1 MNELPPD
8 EPRWVQARAM
18 LEAGTPTAGGAVIDD
33 AAHLAVALPGADPAA
48 LAAAIGPR
56 RSWTLL
62 VPTVDEAAA
71 EAIQQALASHG
82 WSGEAASLYAAL
94 ASDDLANDDG
104 AAIAGDDRAALLAH
118 VTDPA
123 LAAELSA
130 APGPL
135 VAIAVEGVPAAF
147 AYGAWR
153 TARHV
158 ELTTQTLPAYRQLG
172 LGVRVAAGLARV
184 ELAQGRGPVMG
195 ALDSSAVAHR
205 LANRIGLVEV
215 ARMRVLW
222 SPA

>member
-1 MNELPPD
+1 MSALPPD

-18 LEAGTPTAGGAVIDD
+18 LEAGTPTAGDAVIDD
-33 AAHLAVALPGADPAA
+33 AAHLAVALPDADPAA
-48 LAAAIGPR
+48 LAQAIGPR
-56 RSWTLL
+56 RAWTLL
-62 VPTVDEAAA
+62 VPTEDDAAA
-71 EAIQQALASHG
+71 AAIEQALAGHG
-82 WSGEAASLYAAL
+82 WSGEAASLYAAI
-94 ASDDLANDDG
+94 ASDDLADDDG
-104 AAIAGDDRAALLAH
+104 AAIAGDDRAPLLAH
-118 VTDPA
+118 VDPA
-123 LAAELSA
+123 LAAELTA
-130 APGPL
+130 ARGPL

-153 TARHV
+153 TGRHV

-172 LGVRVAAGLARV
+172 LGVRVSAGLARV
-184 ELAQGRGPVMG
+184 ELAQGRAPVMG